1 MKKPFILII
10 LDGWG
15 IAPPSKG
22 NAIALAD
29 TSVIDKLS
37 KNYPYTT
44 LNATGRAVGLGENE
58 MGGSEAGHMNIGAGR
73 IVKQDS
79 EYISEAI
86 KTGAFFKNPPLRNA
100 INHSKINKSKLHL
113 MGLLSSKDSPHS
125 DPDHLY
131 NLLKLAKKQGFQ
143 NVFLHLFT
151 DGRDTL
157 PRSALKYL
165 NQLEL
170 KIEEIGV
177 GEVATVSGRYYAM
190 DRTKKWDRLEKAYRA
205 IALGKGVKATSAKEA
220 IEKAYQ
226 KGLKDEFISPTVI
239 VKENGEP
246 RAIVDDND
254 SIIFFNLRSDR
265 ARQFTKFFVSE
276 KIDGYTGRA
285 KKIQNLFFV
294 AMTDFGPDLDCQ
306 TAFRSH
312 NVERTLPWALRNIHQ
327 LYIAETEKYAHIT
340 YFLNGGHPN
349 PVGGEK
355 RIMIASPDVASYDQT
370 PEMSCYDI
378 TKVVVG
384 NIIHNV
390 YDFIAINFANPDMVG
405 HTGNLAAAIKAVEAV
420 DECVGEITKEAFKKN
435 GTIFITAD
443 HGNVDEMID
452 FVSGEALTMHSK
464 NPVPFIIVSS
474 ESRRRHSR
482 ISPLGLRSGGVL
494 GDIAPTILE
503 VMGIEKPVEMTGNS
517 LIIHKS

>member
-22 NAIALAD
+22 NAITLAD

-86 KTGAFFKNPPLRNA
+86 KTGAFFKNQPLRNA

-131 NLLKLAKKQGFQ
+131 NLLKLAKSQNFE
-143 NVFLHLFT
+143 NVFLHIFT

-157 PRSALKYL
+157 PQSAQKYL
-165 NQLEL
+165 NKLES
-170 KIEEIGV
+170 KIKEIGI
-177 GEVATVSGRYYAM
+177 GEIATLSGRYYAM

-220 IEKAYQ
+220 IGEAYQ

-285 KKIQNLFFV
+285 KKIQNLF
-294 AMTDFGPDLDCQ
+294 
-306 TAFRSH
+306 
-312 NVERTLPWALRNIHQ
+312 
-327 LYIAETEKYAHIT
+327 
-340 YFLNGGHPN
+340 
-349 PVGGEK
+349 
-355 RIMIASPDVASYDQT
+355 
-370 PEMSCYDI
+370 
-378 TKVVVG
+378 
-384 NIIHNV
+384 
-390 YDFIAINFANPDMVG
+390 
-405 HTGNLAAAIKAVEAV
+405 
-420 DECVGEITKEAFKKN
+420 
-435 GTIFITAD
+435 
-443 HGNVDEMID
+443 
-452 FVSGEALTMHSK
+452 
-464 NPVPFIIVSS
+464 
-474 ESRRRHSR
+474 
-482 ISPLGLRSGGVL
+482 
-494 GDIAPTILE
+494 
-503 VMGIEKPVEMTGNS
+503 
-517 LIIHKS
+517 LI